1 MSDLLFKEMA
11 LTPEERKGIFRSK
24 KPRKTGHA
32 GIPGSGP
39 KGEFCRTCAHLYR
52 KNMAKTYLKC
62 SLMRAHWTGGGG
74 SDVKARDPAC
84 SAWSSLAAR
93 QDMERAG

>member
-1 MSDLLFKEMA
+1 MSILFKEMA
-11 LTPEERKGIFRSK
+11 LTPEERRGIFNAK

-32 GIPGSGP
+32 AAPGSGP
-39 KGEFCRTCAHLYR
+39 QGEFCRTCAHLYR
-52 KNMAKTYLKC
+52 NRMAKTYLKC

-84 SAWSSLAAR
+84 KEWVSTR
-93 QDMERAG
+93 DGKDER